1 MKRVWMIQ
9 NNTLNMYK
17 KSKRWENDL
26 TGATEK
32 HKREKRYVQKSSKFM
47 QKLSIF
53 ENSFF
58 SNIVSKNQI

>member
-1 MKRVWMIQ
+1 
-9 NNTLNMYK
+9 MYK

-32 HKREKRYVQKSSKFM
+32 HKREKRYVQKSLKFM

-53 ENSFF
+53 ENNFF